1 MNSARQRRTAL
12 PGANHESAT
21 VVESGP
27 DFLVASGPLRCH
39 AYLVRSERYLEVEP
53 NLLEGLGTA
62 PRKHLLELFGNAYVK
77 LELLSGEWRLLFEQS
92 DAYQPLV
99 NHQLRMARMAVAPDK
114 LSTLVN
120 TLWRHETHDIWKPIA
135 HGLTNLTYAL
145 PLASGLIGVFFVEEE
160 DEWLF
165 YEPCYEMMA
174 IRPDVYRLIEPF
186 MRDLIARQDFT
197 TLARLAADH
206 ANSAVEFT
214 ASSWIELRED
224 SRKQAPE
231 VVEYIDQMLI
241 SPDES
246 KHAINGIKRMLNP
259 QRQPSLDAWLRVH
272 GDKDPQGLV
281 FRDIRNER
289 AAARAT
295 RPMIRAI
302 S

>member
-1 MNSARQRRTAL
+1 MSTFPPTCAPGIQRQRPAQ
-12 PGANHESAT
+12 A
-21 VVESGP
+21 VESRQN
-27 DFLVASGPLRCH
+27 FLVALGPLRCH

-53 NLLEGLGTA
+53 SLLEGLTSA
-62 PRKHLLELFGNAYVK
+62 PRTNLIELFGNAFVK

-92 DAYQPLV
+92 QAYQPFV
-99 NHQLRMARMAVAPDK
+99 DHQRRLARMAVAPDK

-120 TLWRHETHDIWKPIA
+120 TLWRHETHDIWTPIA

-145 PLASGLIGVFFVEEE
+145 PLASALIGVFFVEEE

-174 IRPDVYRLIEPF
+174 IRPDVYSLIEPF
-186 MRDLIARQDFT
+186 MRDLIHRGDYT

-214 ASSWIELRED
+214 SSGWLEFREDCRRTSPELIEL
-224 SRKQAPE
+224 
-231 VVEYIDQMLI
+231 IDQSLI
-241 SPDES
+241 SPS
-246 KHAINGIKRMLNP
+246 QSQQTIRGIKNMLDP

-295 RPMIRAI
+295 RPMIRAVP
-302 S
+302 

>member
-1 MNSARQRRTAL
+1 M
-12 PGANHESAT
+12 
-21 VVESGP
+21 
-27 DFLVASGPLRCH
+27 RCH

-53 NLLEGLGTA
+53 SLLEGLTSA
-62 PRKHLLELFGNAYVK
+62 PRTSLIDLFGNAFVK

-92 DAYQPLV
+92 EAYQPLID
-99 NHQLRMARMAVAPDK
+99 HQRRLARMAVAPDK

-120 TLWRHETHDIWKPIA
+120 TLWRHETHDIWTPIA

-145 PLASGLIGVFFVEEE
+145 PLASGLIGVFFVEE
-160 DEWLF
+160 DDDWLF
-165 YEPCYEMMA
+165 FEPCYEMMA

-186 MRDLIARQDFT
+186 MRDLIRREDYT

-214 ASSWIELRED
+214 ASGWLEFRED
-224 SRKQAPE
+224 CRHKSPE
-231 VVEYIDQMLI
+231 VIESIDQSLI
-241 SPDES
+241 SPDDS
-246 KHAINGIKRMLNP
+246 TRVIAGIKNMLNP

-295 RPMIRAI
+295 RPMIRAVP
-302 S
+302 